1 MPLFQE
7 TSLLDAESVHVI
19 IENQT
24 NETENTEFEHLE
36 NEPAQDKLSEDSL
49 VDTESGTDNETDN
62 ESESGS
68 ELEETTRSRRP
79 LKNPELWKQNIRK
92 RKRNA
97 EDEYI
102 SCKGKK
108 VMRRSINRNDC
119 RCRFKCFQNVK
130 EDDQQKIFRQYW
142 SLGYGGQR
150 DFISQYVKKETK
162 AKLTTVRESRRKYTY
177 QYFLENNDGR
187 ERVCKAFFLDT
198 LSIGE
203 CDAWTK
209 EANNLEVK
217 ESQRK
222 TEMLLESTLNPSLQF
237 SLTFVGKRQAENI

>member
-79 LKNPELWKQNIRK
+79 LKNPELWKQNIR
-92 RKRNA
+92 
-97 EDEYI
+97 
-102 SCKGKK
+102 
-108 VMRRSINRNDC
+108 
-119 RCRFKCFQNVK
+119 
-130 EDDQQKIFRQYW
+130 
-142 SLGYGGQR
+142 
-150 DFISQYVKKETK
+150 
-162 AKLTTVRESRRKYTY
+162 
-177 QYFLENNDGR
+177 GR
-187 ERVCKAFFLDT
+187 EMQRINIFPARGRKL
-198 LSIGE
+198 
-203 CDAWTK
+203 CD
-209 EANNLEVK
+209 V
-217 ESQRK
+217 
-222 TEMLLESTLNPSLQF
+222 
-237 SLTFVGKRQAENI
+237 V